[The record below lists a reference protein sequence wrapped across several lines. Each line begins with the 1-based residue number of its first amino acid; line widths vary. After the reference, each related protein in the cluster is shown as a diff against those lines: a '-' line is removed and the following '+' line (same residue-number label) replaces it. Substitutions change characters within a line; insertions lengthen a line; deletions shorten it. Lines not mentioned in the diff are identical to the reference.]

1 MIFLTFPEETT
12 EDDNQLLQELM
23 QDPIFQEDTE
33 KSLTKF
39 ITNFSHNEN
48 FAAFVEQLSPGEK
61 KLLENLSLSS
71 A

>member
-1 MIFLTFPEETT
+1 
-12 EDDNQLLQELM
+12 M

-48 FAAFVEQLSPGEK
+48 FAAFVDQLTPNEK
-61 KLLENLSLSS
+61 KLLEDLRIEN
-71 A
+71 

>member
-1 MIFLTFPEETT
+1 LTFFSSLIEETT

-39 ITNFSHNEN
+39 ITNFSHNAN
-48 FAAFVEQLSPGEK
+48 FAAFIEQLTPAEK
-61 KLLENLSLSS
+61 KLMENLHLVN
-71 A
+71 

>member
-1 MIFLTFPEETT
+1 
-12 EDDNQLLQELM
+12 M

-48 FAAFVEQLSPGEK
+48 FAAFMEQLTPAEK
-61 KLLENLSLSS
+61 KLMENLHIEN
-71 A
+71 

>member
-1 MIFLTFPEETT
+1 
-12 EDDNQLLQELM
+12 M

-48 FAAFVEQLSPGEK
+48 FGAFVEQLSPSEK
-61 KLLENLSLSS
+61 KLLENLNLSS